1 MPVVHAPHWRF
12 ATSEPASVCPWPAGH
27 VRHATQASL
36 PSVAL
41 KWPAAHVEHTRLDDA
56 LGAAVSYWPAAHV
69 VMAWHTRSDVPVGAA
84 KVYWPDGHVAECVAQ
99 VRSLLT
105 LGTCV
110 SHSFAVHSSTGVQAS
125 PLLAPEKSAASVQAA
140 HSRSAIA
147 VPAEVMPEPTAQ
159 VAQTLHA
166 LLPASVLNW
175 PLAQS
180 PHVRSAE
187 AVAAVTSSSPAAH
200 TALTGSQAA
209 PLLTLE

>member
-1 MPVVHAPHWRF
+1 MVLEYVPGKHALHWRF
-12 ATSEPASVCPWPAGH
+12 AISEPASVWPMPAGH

-99 VRSLLT
+99 VRSLFT
-105 LGTCV
+105 VGTCV
-110 SHSFAVHSSTGVQAS
+110 SHSFAVHSSTGVQAL

-166 LLPASVLNW
+166 LLPASALN
-175 PLAQS
+175 
-180 PHVRSAE
+180 
-187 AVAAVTSSSPAAH
+187 
-200 TALTGSQAA
+200 
-209 PLLTLE
+209 

>member
-84 KVYWPDGHVAECVAQ
+84 KVYWPVGHVAECVEQA
-99 VRSLLT
+99 RALLT
-105 LGTCV
+105 LDVCV
-110 SHSFAVHSSTGVQAS
+110 SHSPAVHSSTGVQAS
-125 PLLAPEKSAASVQAA
+125 PLLAPEKGESSVQAA

-166 LLPASVLNW
+166 LLPAPALNW
-175 PLAQS
+175 PLAHSSQT
-180 PHVRSAE
+180 RSAD
-187 AVAAVTSSSPAAH
+187 AVAAVLSASPATHGAE
-200 TALTGSQAA
+200 TAPHVA
-209 PLLTLE
+209 PLLLAE

>member
-1 MPVVHAPHWRF
+1 M
-12 ATSEPASVCPWPAGH
+12 
-27 VRHATQASL
+27 RHATQASL

-56 LGAAVSYWPAAHV
+56 LGAAVSNWPAAHV